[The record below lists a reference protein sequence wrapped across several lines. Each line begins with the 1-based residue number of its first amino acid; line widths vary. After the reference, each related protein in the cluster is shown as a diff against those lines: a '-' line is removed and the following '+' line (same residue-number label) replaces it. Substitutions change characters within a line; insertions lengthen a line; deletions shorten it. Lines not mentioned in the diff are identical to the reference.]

1 MGSICKRKSKGKKI
15 KRKRLVNG
23 DLEKNGKQKAEQRNL
38 PRFYRESSICW
49 GGIWGVLTALRRIL
63 RSSAQASV
71 HSMGNISNFNC
82 DRAGDTFSQFV
93 Y

>member
-1 MGSICKRKSKGKKI
+1 MQKKI
-15 KRKRLVNG
+15 FLKKKKERLVNR

-49 GGIWGVLTALRRIL
+49 CGIWGVLTELRRIL
-63 RSSAQASV
+63 RSATQASV
-71 HSMGNISNFNC
+71 HSTGNISNFSC
-82 DRAGDTFSQFV
+82 DHAGDTFSQFV